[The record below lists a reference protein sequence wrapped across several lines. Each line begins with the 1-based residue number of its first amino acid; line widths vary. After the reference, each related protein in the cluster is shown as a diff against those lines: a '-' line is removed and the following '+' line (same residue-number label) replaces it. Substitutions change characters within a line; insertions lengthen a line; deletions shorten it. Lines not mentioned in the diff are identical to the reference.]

1 MANQMQLVIYEGYL
15 VADPEMRITNEGV
28 TVTSFRL
35 ASNRS
40 YKNAAGEKINQTT
53 WLKVSA
59 WRGLAEIV
67 GKYCNKGTHVIV
79 QGTLK
84 AGKTGS
90 PVVYEL
96 KTGGHGASYEITASE
111 VRILSSAS
119 ESEGNETSGYSED
132 DFGY

>member
-15 VADPEMRITNEGV
+15 AADPETRMTGDGVAVTN
-28 TVTSFRL
+28 FRL
-35 ASNRS
+35 ASNHS
-40 YKNAAGEKINQTT
+40 YKNAAGEKIDQTT
-53 WLKVSA
+53 WLKVNV

-67 GKYCNKGTHVIV
+67 AKYCNKGTHVIV
-79 QGTLK
+79 TGKLK

-96 KTGGHGASYEITASE
+96 KSGGHGASFEINATE
-111 VRILSSAS
+111 VRILSNAS
-119 ESEGNETSGYSED
+119 NTNEGDAAEYSED